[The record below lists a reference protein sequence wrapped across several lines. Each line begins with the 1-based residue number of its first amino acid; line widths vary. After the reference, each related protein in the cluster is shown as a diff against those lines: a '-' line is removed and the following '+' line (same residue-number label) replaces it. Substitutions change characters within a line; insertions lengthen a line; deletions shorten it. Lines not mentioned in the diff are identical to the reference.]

1 MERRPCLLVADD
13 EKEIRNFLKR
23 ALELAGYNV
32 VLAPNG
38 REALAMY
45 RKHKPDLIILDIM
58 MPELDGLE
66 VLGILRRNSNVPVI
80 MITGQGK
87 VTALDT
93 ALGLGADDF
102 IRKPFHIGE
111 LVSRIKAKLRRTT
124 RDD

>member
-13 EKEIRNFLKR
+13 EKEIRNVLKR
-23 ALELAGYNV
+23 ALESAGYNV

-45 RKHKPDLIILDIM
+45 QKHKPDLIILDIM

-66 VLGILRRNSNVPVI
+66 VLGILRQSSNVPVI
-80 MITGQGK
+80 MITGK
-87 VTALDT
+87 SEVTAPDT

-102 IRKPFHIGE
+102 VRKPFHMRE